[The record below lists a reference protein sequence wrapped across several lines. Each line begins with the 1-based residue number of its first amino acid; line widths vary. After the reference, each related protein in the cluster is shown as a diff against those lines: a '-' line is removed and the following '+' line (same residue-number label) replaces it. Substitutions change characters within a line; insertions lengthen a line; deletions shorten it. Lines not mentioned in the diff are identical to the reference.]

1 MFPTYR
7 HTPVLS
13 AAKTNMT
20 SNSLPK
26 TLKSGKVAKSEGSLV
41 MVPATM
47 VVFELERWVGYVYEG
62 CCIDCVELSGDA
74 DKSGSRVEG
83 GMYDLIWM
91 SSEMTYVDYVPN
103 TPRKDQFSVKLV
115 MRNMAGLT
123 INWLNPNNKNPAPTL
138 LLVNLKILA
147 TLLNT

>member
-1 MFPTYR
+1 
-7 HTPVLS
+7 
-13 AAKTNMT
+13 MT

-26 TLKSGKVAKSEGSLV
+26 TLKSGKVAKREGSLL
-41 MVPATM
+41 MVPAM
-47 VVFELERWVGYVYEG
+47 LVVFEPERWVGYVYEG
-62 CCIDCVELSGDA
+62 CWIDCVELSGDA
-74 DKSGSRVEG
+74 DKSGSKVEG

-91 SSEMTYVDYVPN
+91 SSEMTYVDYIPS
-103 TPRKDQFSVKLV
+103 TRRTDQFSVRIMV
-115 MRNMAGLT
+115 RDGAGLT